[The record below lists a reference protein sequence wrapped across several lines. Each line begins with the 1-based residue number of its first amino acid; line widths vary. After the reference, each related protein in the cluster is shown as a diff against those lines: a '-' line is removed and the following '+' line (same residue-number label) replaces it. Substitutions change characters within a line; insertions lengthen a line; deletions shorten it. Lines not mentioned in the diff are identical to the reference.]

1 MAAIIKKRKKIP
13 FIYNLQD
20 VFPDSFVGAG
30 MTSEGSIIFKIG
42 KKIENFTYRYADR
55 IIVISNDIKENIVKK
70 GVDPE
75 KIIVVPNWIDSETVR
90 PIRKEEIYLYEK
102 FGISNDKFSV
112 VYAGNLGYAQNIEVI
127 IETAKKLK
135 NQNEIQ
141 FLIFG
146 KGAQEEE
153 YKKLAAGLDN
163 LKFFPIQPY
172 SEVSYVYSLG
182 DASIVPCKK
191 GFGGSAMPSKTWSI
205 MATGTPVL
213 ASFDRDTEMER
224 IISVERTGLFSV
236 AGDSEQLA
244 ANILRLY
251 EDQELRKE
259 LGTNARKYVTDHLE
273 RSICTRKYI
282 DTIMETLTCRR

>member
-1 MAAIIKKRKKIP
+1 M
-13 FIYNLQD
+13 
-20 VFPDSFVGAG
+20 
-30 MTSEGSIIFKIG
+30 
-42 KKIENFTYRYADR
+42 
-55 IIVISNDIKENIVKK
+55 
-70 GVDPE
+70 
-75 KIIVVPNWIDSETVR
+75 
-90 PIRKEEIYLYEK
+90 
-102 FGISNDKFSV
+102 
-112 VYAGNLGYAQNIEVI
+112 
-127 IETAKKLK
+127 
-135 NQNEIQ
+135 
-141 FLIFG
+141 
-146 KGAQEEE
+146 
-153 YKKLAAGLDN
+153 
-163 LKFFPIQPY
+163 KFFPIQPY

-191 GFGGSAMPSKTWSI
+191 GFGGSAMPSKAWSI